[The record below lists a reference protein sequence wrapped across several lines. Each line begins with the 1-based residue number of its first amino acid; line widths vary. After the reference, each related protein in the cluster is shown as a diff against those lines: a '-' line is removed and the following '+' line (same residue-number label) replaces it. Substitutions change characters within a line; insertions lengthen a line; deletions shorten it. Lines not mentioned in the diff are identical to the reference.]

1 MVYPDSLLAGTARVA
16 GTVTFFLVAT
26 IASERV
32 DPDYKDVRAAKERFD
47 VSTNPTQL

>member
-1 MVYPDSLLAGTARVA
+1 MVYPVSLLAGTARVA

-32 DPDYKDVRAAKERFD
+32 DPDYKHLRAARGRFD
-47 VSTNPTQL
+47 VFTKPTQL